1 MSTYG
6 RYITHCF
13 STHLQIYSVWL
24 MSQFS
29 CFSVNNLFYK
39 IQHSVVL
46 YHMYNILSFWTES
59 VFDVFCT
66 LWHATF
72 IFIFFF
78 NSWHF
83 FRFFF
88 SQVPGFSDWFNII
101 YDNDEA
107 IYTYQIRLWFR
118 ICRHGNN
125 CLTVWVLQYTLDLI
139 WMLRFN
145 PKKTMF

>member
-1 MSTYG
+1 MVGILPTVLV
-6 RYITHCF
+6 R
-13 STHLQIYSVWL
+13 IYRFIVFGW
-24 MSQFS
+24 
-29 CFSVNNLFYK
+29 C
-39 IQHSVVL
+39 
-46 YHMYNILSFWTES
+46 LSFLAFLS
-59 VFDVFCT
+59 INFSIKSNIQLYCT
-66 LWHATF
+66 TCIISSLFELNQYLMYFAHYDTRHLF
-72 IFIFFF
+72 LFFFF